1 MAVGSTANTFTL
13 PPDSMLPVYL
23 AAAAFGMVLIG
34 ASVIFGGK
42 DLDHD
47 ADGGLEVDKDI
58 DLGHAHIGDA
68 HVDMEVDVS
77 GDADGDMNLMD
88 ASEGALKEID
98 FSSAGDAAEL
108 LIFNPFLSLRFWTYF
123 AASFGGIGA
132 VLSLLQV
139 ADIVHIPSAIIMG
152 MGIGY
157 GSATVFRMLKI
168 RSSSS
173 ETRSDTLIGTEAEV
187 VLNIQPGKAGK
198 VRTKLGG
205 SVAEFKAESQDE
217 LKRGDK
223 ALLISLEG
231 HVVQVIRMPSLEN
244 LSVTEA
250 SREKK
255 RAALQARQKRQ
266 QQ

>member
-1 MAVGSTANTFTL
+1 
-13 PPDSMLPVYL
+13 MLPIYL

-47 ADGGLEVDKDI
+47 ADGGIEVDKDI

-68 HVDMEVDVS
+68 HVDMDVDMS
-77 GDADGDMNLMD
+77 GDVDADGDIDL
-88 ASEGALKEID
+88 AETAEGASKEID
-98 FSSAGDAAEL
+98 FSAAGDAAEL

-139 ADIVHIPSAIIMG
+139 SDVVHIPSAIIMG
-152 MGIGY
+152 LGIGY
-157 GSATVFRMLKI
+157 GSASVFRMLKM

-187 VLNIQPGKAGK
+187 VLDIQPGKAGK

-205 SVAEFKAESQDE
+205 SVAEFKAESQDD

-223 ALLISLEG
+223 VLLISLEG
-231 HVVQVIRMPSLEN
+231 HVVQVIRMPSLED
-244 LSVTEA
+244 LSETEA
-250 SREKK
+250 ARKKK

-266 QQ
+266 QQQ